1 MTHQAIQSGD
11 RFKILNVASQC
22 AYGDFDTREE
32 AEEAISEAGLADQLS
47 RCGQ

>member
-1 MTHQAIQSGD
+1 MTHIAIEIAD
-11 RFKILNVASQC
+11 RFKVLNLASRC

-32 AEEAISEAGLADQLS
+32 AEQAIRDAGYADEIS